1 MSKIIDLAPIT
12 EEEVAQKNLPL
23 ESLWLVNYQ
32 DEIFGPFEQAELKA
46 YSIAHDTIFE
56 EAQVCNIA
64 DGKWIIFYECG
75 PFQRR
80 KPQIVDAAAF
90 AESENFYYIKQ
101 GQKIGPISFHEL
113 KAVVDSLELASTDQ
127 ISSNG
132 RTWIKL
138 YQHPEFDRRDFEDKL
153 PFKKPVEDS
162 FMSSNLELI
171 QSNLRNSDE
180 DALADLAYIGHKR
193 DKGFTQDLDVHQSFN
208 FKKEESVP
216 IDFSKF
222 FKNKF
227 LNYSVGSAFVI
238 VCLFVFFG
246 SSNNFDSL
254 NSKVSRSVASKSSI
268 KPVRAIKKKF
278 KRPAQKRTKHVFKRK
293 VTRRSPIKRVRA
305 SKKFEYKKKPK
316 RKVVRH
322 NAQKQHHDLANEAN
336 LRDPRDEFNGGYA
349 DQRDPA
355 NTIDSLS
362 NDPGAD
368 PSIDPS
374 FDSAND
380 F

>member
-32 DEIFGPFEQAELKA
+32 DEIFGPFEQQELKA
-46 YSIAHDTIFE
+46 YSLVHDIIFE

-80 KPQIVDAAAF
+80 RPQIVDAAAF

-113 KAVVDSLELASTDQ
+113 KAVVDSLELTSTDQ

-132 RTWIKL
+132 RTWIKI

-153 PFKKPVEDS
+153 PFKKPIEDS

-171 QSNLRNSDE
+171 QSNLRNSNE

-193 DKGFTQDLDVHQSFN
+193 DKGFTHDLDVHQSFN
-208 FKKEESVP
+208 FKKQESEP
-216 IDFSKF
+216 IDYSKF

-238 VCLFVFFG
+238 ICLFVFFG
-246 SSNNFDSL
+246 SSNNFDPH
-254 NSKVSRSVASKSSI
+254 NSKVSRSVASKRTI
-268 KPVRAIKKKF
+268 KPIKQKI
-278 KRPAQKRTKHVFKRK
+278 KRLAPKRTKHVFKRK
-293 VTRRSPIKRVRA
+293 VTRRSPIKKVRA
-305 SKKFEYKKKPK
+305 PKKFQYRDKPK
-316 RKVVRH
+316 KKVVRH
-322 NAQKQHHDLANEAN
+322 NAQKQHHDLGNEAN
-336 LRDPRDEFNGGYA
+336 LRDPRDE
-349 DQRDPA
+349 
-355 NTIDSLS
+355 
-362 NDPGAD
+362 
-368 PSIDPS
+368 
-374 FDSAND
+374 
-380 F
+380 